1 MKLRFSKSK
10 IRFPMLQL
18 FLFLSFFFLNCSG
31 SKKNIVVV
39 LIDNN
44 QGLIEEELVFCSGKG
59 RITSSGFIDGSLS
72 FSFKSKTDSA
82 FIQVTDPIGRK
93 VLLIWSTSTDLTAR
107 NLIQNKQYDNSE
119 IEELLPIMKVVQ
131 PNELIKFLLGE
142 KVQYSKRD
150 KSIPSEIRK
159 NIELRFESEKGL
171 PYSIIDFHDNLLDQ
185 KIKIQIK
192 SRNINK
198 EKVFLKKYWKLLKY

>member
-1 MKLRFSKSK
+1 MKLKFSKSK
-10 IRFPMLQL
+10 IRFSMLQL

-39 LIDNN
+39 PIDNN
-44 QGLIEEELVFCSGKG
+44 QRLIEEELVFFSGKG

-159 NIELRFESEKGL
+159 NIDLRFESEKGL